1 MSGDYP
7 HALIH
12 LDALQHNLAVVRQY
26 APRSRVMSV
35 IKADGYGHGVEAVAE
50 ALHDSDAF
58 AVARV
63 REAVQLRELA
73 INKPLI
79 VLDGAATAADLI
91 TAAEYQLSLVF
102 HHPSQ
107 LDWLSQTDLPQSLPD
122 AWLMLETGMHRL
134 GLRAEQF
141 PQAYGKLTSCGVL
154 ANSPGLMSHFANSD
168 LNDDPRNDAQMH
180 LMADFKSRYQLP
192 VCFANSGAVMQL
204 PDAHHEWVRPGLMLY
219 GASPFKDKT
228 AAELGLRPVMELR
241 ARLLARQVLQPGEQV
256 GYGGDWQAEKTTLMG
271 VVSIG
276 YGDGFN
282 RHLSGRGEVLIHGQ
296 RAAVLGRV
304 SMDTVCVDLENC
316 PQAQPGDEVIIW
328 GEKLPVEQAA
338 IQAGTI
344 PYELLT
350 QINPRVKRIYR
361 YGQS

>member
-7 HALIH
+7 QALIH
-12 LDALQHNLAVVRQY
+12 LDALQHNLAVVRDY
-26 APRSRVMSV
+26 APHSRVMSV
-35 IKADGYGHGVEAVAE
+35 IKADAYGHGVASVAD
-50 ALHDSDAF
+50 ALQDSDAF

-63 REAVQLRELA
+63 SEAVQLRALG
-73 INKPLI
+73 IQKPLI
-79 VLDGAATAADLI
+79 VLDGAATASDLTI
-91 TAAEYQLSLVF
+91 AAHHQLTLVF
-102 HHPSQ
+102 HHPVQ
-107 LDWLSQTDLPQSLPD
+107 IDWLQETQLSPKLPS

-134 GLRAEQF
+134 GLRPEQF
-141 PQAYGKLTSCGVL
+141 HDAYEKLVSADVL
-154 ANSPGLMSHFANSD
+154 AEGPGLMSHFANSD
-168 LNDDPRNDAQMH
+168 LENDPRNTGQML

-192 VCFANSGAVMQL
+192 VCLANSGAVMQL
-204 PDAHHEWVRPGLMLY
+204 SDSHHEWVRPGIMLY

-228 AAELGLRPVMELR
+228 AADLGLKPVMELR
-241 ARLLARQVLQPGEQV
+241 ARLLSTQLLQAGEQV

-282 RHLSGRGEVLIHGQ
+282 RHLSNCGAVLIHGK
-296 RAAVLGRV
+296 RAPVLGRV
-304 SMDTVCVDLENC
+304 SMDTVCVDLENS
-316 PQAQPGDEVIIW
+316 PDAQPGDDVIIW
-328 GEKLPVEQAA
+328 GGDLPVEQAA

-361 YGQS
+361 HGQS